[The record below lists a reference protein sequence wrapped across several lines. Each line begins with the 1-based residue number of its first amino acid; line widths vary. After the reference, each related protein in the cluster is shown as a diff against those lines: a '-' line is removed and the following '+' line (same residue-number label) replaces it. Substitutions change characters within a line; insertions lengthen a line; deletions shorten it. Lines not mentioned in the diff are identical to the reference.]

1 MDRGRI
7 MVAFGYHGDF
17 FHGSQ
22 IQPNVPTVQ
31 KAIEDALRKVSWWSD
46 GCLEMSSRTDAGVSV
61 RMNLACIDVPLT
73 VWDEVN
79 KKTIL
84 RVLNNRFPEGLCAWD
99 VIKVESNVRSRA
111 AQARTYLFRTE
122 LIEEW
127 SSGIDE
133 ILFIDACKVIIGTH
147 NFSNFCKLEDN
158 KNPIRTI
165 DKCEPWYSSDG
176 RIIGVLI
183 CSEAFLWN
191 QVRRLSAAIT
201 GVAVGRID
209 LETLKSALD
218 EPDVLVDLGR
228 AQSNGLILWSIEHE
242 SSQEMG
248 LHCNPDTIGFSI
260 PPEKRYRF
268 KRWLSMAKLEMG
280 LLLERDWE
288 DSLNSA

>member
-1 MDRGRI
+1 

-31 KAIEDALRKVSWWSD
+31 KAIENALRKVSWWSD

-61 RMNLACIDVPLT
+61 RMNLACIDVPIT
-73 VWDEVN
+73 VWNEVD

-99 VIKVESNVRSRA
+99 VIKVESNIRSRA
-111 AQARTYLFRTE
+111 AKARTYLFRTE

-127 SSGIDE
+127 SSGIDDE
-133 ILFIDACKVIIGTH
+133 LFLNACKIMIGTH
-147 NFSNFCKLEDN
+147 DFTNFCKLEED

-165 DKCEPWYSSDG
+165 DMCEPWYSSDG
-176 RIIGVLI
+176 RIIGILI

-191 QVRRLSAAIT
+191 QVRRIAAAIT
-201 GVAVGRID
+201 GVAVGRIKFTS
-209 LETLKSALD
+209 LESALNKP
-218 EPDVLVDLGR
+218 EIPLDLGR
-228 AQSNGLILWSIEHE
+228 AQSNGLILWSIEHQF
-242 SSQEMG
+242 SQGMG

-260 PPEKRYRF
+260 APKKKYRF

-288 DSLNSA
+288 DSLNSI

>member
-1 MDRGRI
+1 M
-7 MVAFGYHGDF
+7 FGE
-17 FHGSQ
+17 S
-22 IQPNVPTVQ
+22 
-31 KAIEDALRKVSWWSD
+31 
-46 GCLEMSSRTDAGVSV
+46 
-61 RMNLACIDVPLT
+61 
-73 VWDEVN
+73 
-79 KKTIL
+79 
-84 RVLNNRFPEGLCAWD
+84 PE
-99 VIKVESNVRSRA
+99 E
-111 AQARTYLFRTE
+111 
-122 LIEEW
+122 
-127 SSGIDE
+127 IDE

-201 GVAVGRID
+201 GVAVGRIN

>member
-1 MDRGRI
+1 
-7 MVAFGYHGDF
+7 MVAFGYHGDL

-31 KAIEDALRKVSWWSD
+31 KAIENALRKVSWWSD

-61 RMNLACIDVPLT
+61 RMNLACIDVPIT
-73 VWDEVN
+73 VWNEVD

-99 VIKVESNVRSRA
+99 VIKVESNIRSRA
-111 AQARTYLFRTE
+111 AKARTYLFRTE

-127 SSGIDE
+127 SSGIDDE
-133 ILFIDACKVIIGTH
+133 LFLNACNIMIGTH
-147 NFSNFCKLEDN
+147 DFTNFCKLEED

-165 DKCEPWYSSDG
+165 DMCEPWYSSDG
-176 RIIGVLI
+176 RIIGILI

-191 QVRRLSAAIT
+191 QVRRIAAAIT
-201 GVAVGRID
+201 GVAVGRIKFTS
-209 LETLKSALD
+209 LESALNKP
-218 EPDVLVDLGR
+218 EIPLDLGR
-228 AQSNGLILWSIEHE
+228 AQSNGLILWSIEHQF
-242 SSQEMG
+242 SQGMG

-260 PPEKRYRF
+260 APKKKYRF

-288 DSLNSA
+288 DSLNSI

>member
-1 MDRGRI
+1 
-7 MVAFGYHGDF
+7 MVAFGYHGDL

-31 KAIEDALRKVSWWSD
+31 KAIENALRKVSWWSD

-61 RMNLACIDVPLT
+61 RMNLACIDVPIT
-73 VWDEVN
+73 VWNEVD

-111 AQARTYLFRTE
+111 AKARTYLFRTE

-127 SSGIDE
+127 SSGIDDE
-133 ILFIDACKVIIGTH
+133 LFLNACKIMIGTH
-147 NFSNFCKLEDN
+147 DFTNFCKLEED

-165 DKCEPWYSSDG
+165 DMCEPWYSSDG
-176 RIIGVLI
+176 RIIGILI

-191 QVRRLSAAIT
+191 QVRRIAAAIT
-201 GVAVGRID
+201 GVAVGRIKFTS
-209 LETLKSALD
+209 LESALNKP
-218 EPDVLVDLGR
+218 EIPLDLGR
-228 AQSNGLILWSIEHE
+228 AQSNGLILWSIEHQF
-242 SSQEMG
+242 SQGMG

-260 PPEKRYRF
+260 APKKKYRF

-288 DSLNSA
+288 DSLNSI

>member
-1 MDRGRI
+1 MERGRI

-31 KAIEDALRKVSWWSD
+31 KAIENALRKVSWWTD

-61 RMNLACIDVPLT
+61 RMNLACIDVPIS
-73 VWDEVN
+73 VWHDVN
-79 KKTIL
+79 KSTIL

-99 VIKVESNVRSRA
+99 VIKVNSDVRSRA
-111 AQARTYLFRTE
+111 AKARTYLYRTE
-122 LIEEW
+122 LIDEW

-133 ILFIDACKVIIGTH
+133 ELFNNACELIIGTH
-147 NFSNFCKLEDN
+147 NFSNFCKLEED

-165 DKCEPWYSSDG
+165 DRCEPWYSSDG
-176 RIIGVLI
+176 RIIGILI

-191 QVRRLSAAIT
+191 QVRRIAAAIT
-201 GVAVGRID
+201 AVAVGRIKID
-209 LETLKSALD
+209 TFRSALNK
-218 EPDVLVDLGR
+218 PDIISDLGR
-228 AQSNGLILWSIEHE
+228 APSNGLILWSIEHQ
-242 SSQEMG
+242 SSQNMG
-248 LHCNPDTIGFSI
+248 LNCNPDTTGFSS
-260 PPEKRYRF
+260 PPEQRYRF

-288 DSLNSA
+288 GSLNLA

>member
-1 MDRGRI
+1 
-7 MVAFGYHGDF
+7 MVAFGYHGDL

-31 KAIEDALRKVSWWSD
+31 KAIENALRKVSWWSD

-73 VWDEVN
+73 VWNEVD

-99 VIKVESNVRSRA
+99 VIKVESNIRSRA
-111 AQARTYLFRTE
+111 AKARTYLFRTE

-127 SSGIDE
+127 SSGIDDE
-133 ILFIDACKVIIGTH
+133 LFLNACKIMIGTH
-147 NFSNFCKLEDN
+147 DFTNFCKLEED

-165 DKCEPWYSSDG
+165 DMCEPWYSSDG
-176 RIIGVLI
+176 RIIGILI

-191 QVRRLSAAIT
+191 QVRRIAAAIT
-201 GVAVGRID
+201 GVAVGRIKFTS
-209 LETLKSALD
+209 LESALNKP
-218 EPDVLVDLGR
+218 EIPLDLGR
-228 AQSNGLILWSIEHE
+228 AQSNGLILWSIEHQF
-242 SSQEMG
+242 SQGMG

-260 PPEKRYRF
+260 APKKKYRF

-288 DSLNSA
+288 DSLNSI

>member
-1 MDRGRI
+1 

-73 VWDEVN
+73 VWNEVN

-99 VIKVESNVRSRA
+99 VIKVKSNVRSRA
-111 AQARTYLFRTE
+111 ANARTYLFRTE

-127 SSGIDE
+127 SSGVDE
-133 ILFIDACKVIIGTH
+133 KLFIAACKTMIGTH
-147 NFSNFCKLEDN
+147 DFTNFCKLEED
-158 KNPIRTI
+158 KNPVRTI
-165 DKCEPWYSSDG
+165 DRCEPWYSSDG
-176 RIIGVLI
+176 RIIGILV

-201 GVAVGRID
+201 GVAVGRIKLD
-209 LETLKSALD
+209 ELQSALD
-218 EPDVLVDLGR
+218 KPEVLVDLGR
-228 AQSNGLILWSIEHE
+228 AQSNGLILWSIEHQF
-242 SSQEMG
+242 SQEMG
-248 LHCNPDTIGFSI
+248 LNCKPDTIGFSI
-260 PPEKRYRF
+260 PPEKRFRF
-268 KRWLSMAKLEMG
+268 NRWLSMAKLEMG

-288 DSLNSA
+288 ESLNSI

>member
-1 MDRGRI
+1 MNRGRI
-7 MVAFGYHGDF
+7 MVAFGYHGDL

-31 KAIEDALRKVSWWSD
+31 KAIENALRKVSWWSD

-61 RMNLACIDVPLT
+61 RMNLACIDVPIT
-73 VWDEVN
+73 VWNEVD

-99 VIKVESNVRSRA
+99 VIKVESNIRSRA
-111 AQARTYLFRTE
+111 AKARTYLFRTE

-127 SSGIDE
+127 SSGIDDE
-133 ILFIDACKVIIGTH
+133 LFLNACKIMIGTH
-147 NFSNFCKLEDN
+147 DFTNFCKLEED

-165 DKCEPWYSSDG
+165 DMCEPWYSSDG
-176 RIIGVLI
+176 RIIGILI

-191 QVRRLSAAIT
+191 QVRRIAAAIT
-201 GVAVGRID
+201 GVAVGRIKFTS
-209 LETLKSALD
+209 LESALNKP
-218 EPDVLVDLGR
+218 EIPLDLGR
-228 AQSNGLILWSIEHE
+228 AQSNGLILWSIEHQF
-242 SSQEMG
+242 SQGMG

-260 PPEKRYRF
+260 APKKKYRF

-288 DSLNSA
+288 DSLNSI

>member
-1 MDRGRI
+1 LNRGRI
-7 MVAFGYHGDF
+7 MVAFGYHGDL

-31 KAIEDALRKVSWWSD
+31 KAIENALRKVSWWSD

-61 RMNLACIDVPLT
+61 RMNLACIDVPIT
-73 VWDEVN
+73 VWNEVD

-99 VIKVESNVRSRA
+99 VIKVESNIRSRA
-111 AQARTYLFRTE
+111 AKARTYLFRTE

-127 SSGIDE
+127 SSGIDDE
-133 ILFIDACKVIIGTH
+133 LFLNACKIMIGTH
-147 NFSNFCKLEDN
+147 DFTNFCKLEED

-165 DKCEPWYSSDG
+165 DMCEPWYSSDG
-176 RIIGVLI
+176 RIIGILI

-191 QVRRLSAAIT
+191 QVRRIAAAIT
-201 GVAVGRID
+201 GVAVGRIKFTS
-209 LETLKSALD
+209 LESALNKP
-218 EPDVLVDLGR
+218 EIPLDLGR
-228 AQSNGLILWSIEHE
+228 AQSNGLILWSIEHQF
-242 SSQEMG
+242 SQGMG

-260 PPEKRYRF
+260 APKKKYRF

-288 DSLNSA
+288 DSLNSI

>member
-1 MDRGRI
+1 LDLGRL
-7 MVAFGYHGDF
+7 MVAFGYHGGL

-46 GCLEMSSRTDAGVSV
+46 GCLEMSSRTDGGVSV

-73 VWDEVN
+73 VWNEVD

-111 AQARTYLFRTE
+111 AKARTYLYRTE

-127 SSGIDE
+127 SSGVDE
-133 ILFIDACKVIIGTH
+133 KLFHEACDVIMGTH
-147 NFSNFCKLEDN
+147 NFSNFCKLEED

-165 DKCEPWYSSDG
+165 DRCEPWFSSDG

-191 QVRRLSAAIT
+191 QVRRLAAAIT
-201 GVAVGRID
+201 GVSVGRIQLD
-209 LETLKSALD
+209 TLKSALD
-218 EPDVLVDLGR
+218 EPEVLVDLGR
-228 AQSNGLILWSIEHE
+228 APPNGLILWSIRHQF
-242 SSQEMG
+242 SKEMG
-248 LHCNPDTIGFSI
+248 LHCNPDTNGFSV

-288 DSLNSA
+288 DSLNLA

>member
-201 GVAVGRID
+201 GVAVGRIN

-268 KRWLSMAKLEMG
+268 KSIMCCQFIWGCYQNTMIRAYL
-280 LLLERDWE
+280 RC
-288 DSLNSA
+288 NS

>member
-1 MDRGRI
+1 

-73 VWDEVN
+73 VWNEVN

-99 VIKVESNVRSRA
+99 VIKVKSNVRSRA
-111 AQARTYLFRTE
+111 ANARTYLFRTE

-127 SSGIDE
+127 SSGVDE
-133 ILFIDACKVIIGTH
+133 KLFIAACKTMIGTH
-147 NFSNFCKLEDN
+147 DFTNFCKLEED
-158 KNPIRTI
+158 KNPVRTI
-165 DKCEPWYSSDG
+165 DRCEPWYSSDG
-176 RIIGVLI
+176 RIIGILV

-201 GVAVGRID
+201 GVAVGRIKLD
-209 LETLKSALD
+209 ELQSALD
-218 EPDVLVDLGR
+218 KPEVLVDLGR
-228 AQSNGLILWSIEHE
+228 AQSNGLILWSIEHQF
-242 SSQEMG
+242 SQEMG
-248 LHCNPDTIGFSI
+248 LNCKPDTIGFSI
-260 PPEKRYRF
+260 PPEKRFRF
-268 KRWLSMAKLEMG
+268 KSWLSMAKLEMG

-288 DSLNSA
+288 ESLNSI

>member
-1 MDRGRI
+1 

-73 VWDEVN
+73 VWNEVN

-99 VIKVESNVRSRA
+99 VIKVKSNVRSRDA
-111 AQARTYLFRTE
+111 NARTYLFRTE

-127 SSGIDE
+127 SSGVDE
-133 ILFIDACKVIIGTH
+133 KLFIAACKTMIGTH
-147 NFSNFCKLEDN
+147 DFTNFCKLEED
-158 KNPIRTI
+158 KNPVRTI
-165 DKCEPWYSSDG
+165 DRCEPWYSSDG
-176 RIIGVLI
+176 RIIGILV

-201 GVAVGRID
+201 GVAVGRIKLD
-209 LETLKSALD
+209 ELQSALD
-218 EPDVLVDLGR
+218 KPEVLVDLGR
-228 AQSNGLILWSIEHE
+228 AQSNGLILWSIEHQF
-242 SSQEMG
+242 SQEMG
-248 LHCNPDTIGFSI
+248 LNCKPDTTGFSI
-260 PPEKRYRF
+260 PPEKRFRF

-288 DSLNSA
+288 ESLNSI

>member
-1 MDRGRI
+1 
-7 MVAFGYHGDF
+7 MVAFGYHGDL

-31 KAIEDALRKVSWWSD
+31 KAIENALRKVSWWSD

-61 RMNLACIDVPLT
+61 RMNLACIDVPIT
-73 VWDEVN
+73 VWNEVD

-99 VIKVESNVRSRA
+99 VIKVESNIRSRA
-111 AQARTYLFRTE
+111 AKARTYLFRTE

-127 SSGIDE
+127 SSGIDDE
-133 ILFIDACKVIIGTH
+133 LFLNACKIMIGTH
-147 NFSNFCKLEDN
+147 DFTNFCKLEED

-165 DKCEPWYSSDG
+165 DMCEPWYSSDG
-176 RIIGVLI
+176 RIIGILI

-191 QVRRLSAAIT
+191 QVRRIAAAIT
-201 GVAVGRID
+201 GVAVGRIKFTS
-209 LETLKSALD
+209 LESALNKP
-218 EPDVLVDLGR
+218 EIPLDLGR
-228 AQSNGLILWSIEHE
+228 AQSNGLILWSIEHQF
-242 SSQEMG
+242 SQGMG

-260 PPEKRYRF
+260 APKKKYRF

-288 DSLNSA
+288 DSLNSI

>member
-1 MDRGRI
+1 
-7 MVAFGYHGDF
+7 MVAFGYHGDL

-31 KAIEDALRKVSWWSD
+31 KAIENALRKVSWWSD

-61 RMNLACIDVPLT
+61 RMNLACIDVPIT
-73 VWDEVN
+73 VWNEVD

-84 RVLNNRFPEGLCAWD
+84 RVLNNRFPEGLCARD
-99 VIKVESNVRSRA
+99 VIKVESNIRSRA
-111 AQARTYLFRTE
+111 AKARIYLFRRE

-127 SSGIDE
+127 SSGIDDE
-133 ILFIDACKVIIGTH
+133 LFLNACKIMIGTH
-147 NFSNFCKLEDN
+147 DFTNFCKLEED

-165 DKCEPWYSSDG
+165 DMCEPWYSSDG
-176 RIIGVLI
+176 RIIGILI

-191 QVRRLSAAIT
+191 QVRRIAAAIT
-201 GVAVGRID
+201 GVAVGRIKFTS
-209 LETLKSALD
+209 LESALNKP
-218 EPDVLVDLGR
+218 EIPLDLGR
-228 AQSNGLILWSIEHE
+228 AQSNGLILWSIEHQF
-242 SSQEMG
+242 SQGMG

-260 PPEKRYRF
+260 APKKKYRF

-288 DSLNSA
+288 DSLNSI

>member
-1 MDRGRI
+1 
-7 MVAFGYHGDF
+7 MVAFGYHGDL

-31 KAIEDALRKVSWWSD
+31 KAIENALRKVSWWSD

-61 RMNLACIDVPLT
+61 RMNLACIDVPIT
-73 VWDEVN
+73 VWNEVD

-99 VIKVESNVRSRA
+99 VIKVESNIRSRA
-111 AQARTYLFRTE
+111 AKARTYLFRTE

-127 SSGIDE
+127 SSGIDDE
-133 ILFIDACKVIIGTH
+133 LFLNACNIMIGTH
-147 NFSNFCKLEDN
+147 DFTNFCKLEED

-165 DKCEPWYSSDG
+165 DMCEPWYSSDG
-176 RIIGVLI
+176 RIIGILI

-191 QVRRLSAAIT
+191 QVRRIAAAIT
-201 GVAVGRID
+201 GVAVGRIKFTS
-209 LETLKSALD
+209 LESALNKP
-218 EPDVLVDLGR
+218 EIPLDLGR
-228 AQSNGLILWSIEHE
+228 AQSNGLILWSIEHQF
-242 SSQEMG
+242 SQGMG
-248 LHCNPDTIGFSI
+248 LHCNPDTIGFSTA
-260 PPEKRYRF
+260 PKKKYRF

-288 DSLNSA
+288 DSLNSI

>member
-1 MDRGRI
+1 
-7 MVAFGYHGDF
+7 MVAFGYHGDL

-31 KAIEDALRKVSWWSD
+31 KAIENALRKVSWWSD

-61 RMNLACIDVPLT
+61 RMNLACIDVPIT
-73 VWDEVN
+73 VWNEVD

-99 VIKVESNVRSRA
+99 VIKVESNIRSRA
-111 AQARTYLFRTE
+111 AKARTYLFRTE

-127 SSGIDE
+127 SSGIDDE
-133 ILFIDACKVIIGTH
+133 LFLNACKIMIGTH
-147 NFSNFCKLEDN
+147 DFTNFCKLEED

-165 DKCEPWYSSDG
+165 DMCEPWYSSDG
-176 RIIGVLI
+176 RIIGILI

-191 QVRRLSAAIT
+191 QVRRIAAAIT
-201 GVAVGRID
+201 GVAVGRIKFTS
-209 LETLKSALD
+209 LESALNKP
-218 EPDVLVDLGR
+218 EIPLDLGR
-228 AQSNGLILWSIEHE
+228 AQSNGLILWSIEHQF
-242 SSQEMG
+242 SQGMG
-248 LHCNPDTIGFSI
+248 LNCNPDTIGFSI
-260 PPEKRYRF
+260 APKKKYRF

-288 DSLNSA
+288 DSLNSI

>member
-1 MDRGRI
+1 
-7 MVAFGYHGDF
+7 MVAFGYHGHL

-31 KAIEDALRKVSWWSD
+31 KAIENALRKVSWWSD

-61 RMNLACIDVPLT
+61 RMNLACIDVPIT
-73 VWDEVN
+73 VWNEVD

-99 VIKVESNVRSRA
+99 VIKVESNIRSRA
-111 AQARTYLFRTE
+111 AKARTYLFRTE

-127 SSGIDE
+127 SSGIDDE
-133 ILFIDACKVIIGTH
+133 LFLNACKIMIGTH
-147 NFSNFCKLEDN
+147 DFTNFCKLEED

-165 DKCEPWYSSDG
+165 DMCEPWYSSDG
-176 RIIGVLI
+176 RIIGILI

-191 QVRRLSAAIT
+191 QVRRIAAAIT
-201 GVAVGRID
+201 GVAVGRIKFTS
-209 LETLKSALD
+209 LESALNKP
-218 EPDVLVDLGR
+218 EIPLDLGR
-228 AQSNGLILWSIEHE
+228 AQSNGLILWSIEHQF
-242 SSQEMG
+242 SQGMG

-260 PPEKRYRF
+260 APKKKYRF

-288 DSLNSA
+288 DSLNSI

>member
-1 MDRGRI
+1 
-7 MVAFGYHGDF
+7 
-17 FHGSQ
+17 
-22 IQPNVPTVQ
+22 
-31 KAIEDALRKVSWWSD
+31 
-46 GCLEMSSRTDAGVSV
+46 MSSRTDAGVSV

-201 GVAVGRID
+201 GVAVGRIN

-218 EPDVLVDLGR
+218 EPDILVDLGR